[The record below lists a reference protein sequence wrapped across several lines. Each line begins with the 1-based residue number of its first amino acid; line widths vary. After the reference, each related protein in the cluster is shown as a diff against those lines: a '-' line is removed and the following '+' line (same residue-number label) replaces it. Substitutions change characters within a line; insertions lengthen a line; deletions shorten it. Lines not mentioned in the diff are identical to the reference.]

1 MREREEYEK
10 FILLYSSREK
20 IINATNFFKKNS
32 QKYYIIL
39 ETILQYILFHI
50 FEYDSKTILRISKL

>member
-1 MREREEYEK
+1 MQRIFSK
-10 FILLYSSREK
+10 K
-20 IINATNFFKKNS
+20 IPK
-32 QKYYIIL
+32 KYYIIL